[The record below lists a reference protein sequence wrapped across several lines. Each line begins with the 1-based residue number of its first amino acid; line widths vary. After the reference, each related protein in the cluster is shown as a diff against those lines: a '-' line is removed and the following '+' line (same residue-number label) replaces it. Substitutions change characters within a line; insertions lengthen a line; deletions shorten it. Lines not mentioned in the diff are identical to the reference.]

1 MMHWLESASP
11 DILCLQETKAR
22 KEQVPLDAQEPE
34 GYHAYWHSAKRPGY
48 SGVLCYSKTEPE
60 EVILG
65 IGDEQF
71 DIEGRCIQLIFKD
84 WVLIN
89 SYVPNGGRDL
99 NRVPYKLD
107 YYQALFNRSLELQKQ
122 GYSVVMTGDWNTCH
136 QEIDLA
142 RPKTNHKN
150 TGFLPKER
158 KWIDQFIEA
167 GHTDTFRHQFPDLKD
182 AYSWWSNRA
191 GSRERNVGWRLD
203 YFLVDQKSI
212 ARSLDNSI
220 HADVLGS
227 DHCPIELV
235 WGNRE

>member
-122 GYSVVMTGDWNTCH
+122 GYSVVMTGDRFFTKGTKVDRSVH
-136 QEIDLA
+136 RS
-142 RPKTNHKN
+142 RPH
-150 TGFLPKER
+150 
-158 KWIDQFIEA
+158 
-167 GHTDTFRHQFPDLKD
+167 RHF
-182 AYSWWSNRA
+182 
-191 GSRERNVGWRLD
+191 
-203 YFLVDQKSI
+203 
-212 ARSLDNSI
+212 
-220 HADVLGS
+220 
-227 DHCPIELV
+227 
-235 WGNRE
+235 